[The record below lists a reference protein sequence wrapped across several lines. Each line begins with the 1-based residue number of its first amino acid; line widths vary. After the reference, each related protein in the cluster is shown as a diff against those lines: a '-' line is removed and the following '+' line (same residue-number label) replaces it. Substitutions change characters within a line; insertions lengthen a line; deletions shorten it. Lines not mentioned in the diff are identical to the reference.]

1 MKLKKLFLPIMVA
14 SALTITTACGNEET
28 EAGCEGQD
36 NTESCDL
43 SEVNICYDEET
54 EEAYYTY
61 KGKSYKTVDEVINA
75 ACPGV
80 SISDKDFLTVKLSK
94 NAKSLLVRIRAN
106 AYVY

>member
-1 MKLKKLFLPIMVA
+1 MKLKRFILPIMVA
-14 SALTITTACGNEET
+14 SALTLTTACDKEET

-36 NTESCDL
+36 ITESCDL

-75 ACPGV
+75 ACPDV

-94 NAKSLLVRIRAN
+94 NAKSLMMRIRAT
-106 AYVY
+106 YVY